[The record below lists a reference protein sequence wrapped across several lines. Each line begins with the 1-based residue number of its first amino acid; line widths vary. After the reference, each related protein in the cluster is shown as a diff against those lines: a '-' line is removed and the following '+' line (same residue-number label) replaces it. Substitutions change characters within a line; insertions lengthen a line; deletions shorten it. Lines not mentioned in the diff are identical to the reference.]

1 MLNELFTTYY
11 LALEVDCYA
20 RSYYGMSRWGIV
32 ENLVG
37 RHFRIDETDYAI
49 VDVRNIKGDTLI
61 YAEPSA
67 QSAGPGRAAFRYV
80 DIESKLDAAAP
91 EVA

>member
-1 MLNELFTTYY
+1 
-11 LALEVDCYA
+11 VD
-20 RSYYGMSRWGIV
+20 
-32 ENLVG
+32 NLVG

-61 YAEPSA
+61 YAEPAA

-80 DIESKLDAAAP
+80 DIEPHLTTAAADI
-91 EVA
+91 A